1 MDDFG
6 LWDVFVSIFWFM
18 ILFAWIFLLF
28 RIITDI
34 FRDDELGGWG
44 KALWTIFIVLLPWLG
59 TLVYLIARGGSMQER
74 AMKDAQEADA
84 RMRAYVQEAAS
95 SGSASSVSAELRELG
110 ALRDAGT
117 ITPEEYEQAKAKVLA

>member
-34 FRDDELGGWG
+34 FRDDQLGGWG
-44 KALWTIFIVLLPWLG
+44 KALWTILIVLLPWLG
-59 TLVYLIARGGSMQER
+59 TLIYLIARGGSMQER

-84 RMRAYVQEAAS
+84 RMRAYVQEAAG
-95 SGSASSVSAELRELG
+95 SGGGSSVSSELRELG

-117 ITPEEYEQAKAKVLA
+117 ITPEEYEAAKAKVLA

>member
-34 FRDDELGGWG
+34 FRDDQLGGWG

-59 TLVYLIARGGSMQER
+59 TLIYLIARGGSMQER

-84 RMRAYVQEAAS
+84 RMRAYVQEAAG
-95 SGSASSVSAELRELG
+95 SGGGSSVSSELRELG

-117 ITPEEYEQAKAKVLA
+117 ITPEEYEAAKAKVLA